1 MLRTTTP
8 RTRPGFTLVE
18 LMVSAAVCV
27 LIMAILATVFQL
39 SIDTM
44 RQMKSTGDLMTQ
56 LRAAGEVVKRDLQ
69 ADHFAEADNKNKLS
83 DQSLDKLRVDD
94 TMPINPPPPGTPGRF
109 VLRGWS
115 PPANGGFFRIKSTPA
130 PLTPTPGSA
139 AVTEGQDGDGLLSS
153 RATDHYLHF
162 TSILDASDGNPYT
175 AVVNGRPYTKRAAE
189 IAYFLDPTESGT
201 TGGTG
206 TTKLYHLIR
215 RQRLAATSP
224 SDLTADPLP
233 ASDPAVISVRPS
245 GANYVVNTLADL
257 TNPNNRLGGGVG
269 AHPKLAAG
277 NDTQLATISAS
288 PNLIGDD
295 ILISNVISFEVKVQW
310 QANADPKL
318 PTSANPVA
326 FPGNTDDPF
335 DALPPVPTAGNTT
348 LTGQRVFDSWT
359 AGSTTM
365 ANPADPIWSDL
376 DPTSGSFKAGAN
388 GKPNA
393 IPLLIRVKAVQ
404 IHIRVFDPKLKTTRQ
419 MTIVQDL

>member
-1 MLRTTTP
+1 MIRTTTP

-39 SIDTM
+39 SIDTV
-44 RQMKSTGDLMTQ
+44 RQTKSTGDLMTQ
-56 LRAAGEVVKRDLQ
+56 LRASGEVIKRDLR
-69 ADHFAEADNKNKLS
+69 AEHF
-83 DQSLDKLRVDD
+83 LDDGSEPRHRRVSEQRFDLLLVSGMAGSY
-94 TMPINPPPPGTPGRF
+94 TLGRAAPPI
-109 VLRGWS
+109 
-115 PPANGGFFRIKSTPA
+115 GGFFRIRSTQ
-130 PLTPTPGSA
+130 GVS
-139 AVTEGQDGDGLLSS
+139 EGADADGMASS

-215 RQRLAATSP
+215 CQRLAATSP